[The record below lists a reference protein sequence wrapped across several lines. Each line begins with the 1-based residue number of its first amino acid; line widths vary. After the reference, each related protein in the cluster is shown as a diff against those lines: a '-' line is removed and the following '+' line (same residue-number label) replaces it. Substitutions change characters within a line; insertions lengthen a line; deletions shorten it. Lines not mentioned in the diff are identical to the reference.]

1 MRHVQP
7 EVFGPVAKPSLDW
20 EEIRAYLSAV
30 GGEAW
35 ADRRQLT
42 DVTPQQ
48 IDGAGDTLVEFGGRL
63 CYRSWE
69 PGLNANVSRVRVEQE
84 DYLGNV
90 LKSGHGCY
98 DDQTE
103 VLTAEGWMPW
113 PEVSGSE
120 SFVTLNLDTGVIEL
134 QEATA
139 RIRKPWDGKMV
150 QYDKRGVQLLVTP
163 DHRMV
168 HRRRTRAG
176 WQDLQVASAETLM
189 STSHRISLV
198 AGKWSATEYA
208 NLDQA
213 RLLGFIAGDGNVR
226 GSGIHLNVRKRRK
239 IEWVERI
246 APLAGVQVSHP
257 GKGGLGVVQNRAIR
271 ADAADT
277 YDANGNRKVPDAIM
291 AAGPQ
296 TILAFIQGLVEA
308 DGHTTR
314 GYTSISTASK
324 TLADQIQEMGVKA
337 GIAVSVS
344 RAERDAY
351 YTDGTKVVYTVSL
364 LSERFQEVRI
374 NWTHDRHGKDMRF
387 VDYEGEVHCVSVPNG
402 TLYVRRH
409 GKACWSG
416 NSVTEH
422 ANYSFVLHNVS
433 RVVTHEFVRHR
444 AGVAISQESMRFVR
458 LTDLPFWFPD
468 WAKGDWELYERCL
481 TLLTQMEQHQVWM
494 AEHFGLDDEGVPF
507 TEKKAKTSFM
517 RRFAPIGVATG
528 LLTTLNIRSIRHII
542 YMRTALGAEEEIRIV
557 CDQIAE
563 KMLAECPGLMQD
575 YSPNEDKAWIPEW
588 LKV

>member
-1 MRHVQP
+1 MREVKP
-7 EVFGPVAKPSLDW
+7 EVYGPVSKPAIDW
-20 EEIRAYLSAV
+20 GELRRYLSDV
-30 GGEAW
+30 GADAW
-35 ADRRQLT
+35 ADKREPMNRYQT
-42 DVTPQQ
+42 
-48 IDGAGDTLVEFGGRL
+48 IGAGDTLVEVGGRL

-69 PGLNANVSRVRVEQE
+69 PGLNANVSRVRENQE
-84 DYLGNV
+84 EYLGNI

-103 VLTAEGWMPW
+103 VLTAEGWVPW

-139 RIRKPWDGKMV
+139 RIRKPWDGRMV

-163 DHRMV
+163 DHRIV

-176 WQDLQVASAETLM
+176 WQALQVASAESLM
-189 STSHRISLV
+189 STGHRISLV

-213 RLLGFIAGDGNVR
+213 RLLGFIAGDGNVYD
-226 GSGIHLNVRKRRK
+226 GAIHLNVRKQRK
-239 IEWVERI
+239 IKWVERV
-246 APLAGVQVSHP
+246 APLAGVGVSYP
-257 GKGGLGVVQNRAIR
+257 GKGGLGIVQNRAIR

-277 YDANGNRKVPDAIM
+277 YDVHGHRKVPDAIM

-296 TILAFIQGLVEA
+296 TMLAFIEGLVEA
-308 DGHTTR
+308 DGNTTK
-314 GYTSISTASK
+314 GYTSISTMSEV
-324 TLADQIQEMGVKA
+324 LADQVQEMGVKA
-337 GIAVSVS
+337 GVAVSVS
-344 RAERDAY
+344 CAERDAY
-351 YTDGTKVVYTVSL
+351 YTDGIKVIYTISL

-374 NWTHDRHGKDMRF
+374 NWTHDRHGKDMRL
-387 VDYEGEVHCVSVPNG
+387 VDYKGEVHCVSVPNG
-402 TLYVRRH
+402 TLYVRRN

-422 ANYSFVLHNVS
+422 ANYSFILHDVS

-458 LTDLPFWFPD
+458 LTDIPFWMPD
-468 WAKGDWELYERCL
+468 WAKEDDEFMERAL
-481 TLLTQMEQHQVWM
+481 KLLAEMEAFQVWM
-494 AEHFGLDDEGVPF
+494 AQHFGLDDEGVPF
-507 TEKKAKTSFM
+507 SEKKAKTSFM

-528 LLTTLNIRSIRHII
+528 LMTTLNVRSIRHII
-542 YMRTALGAEEEIRIV
+542 AMRTSLGAEEEIRIV
-557 CDQIAE
+557 CDQIAT
-563 KMLAECPGLMQD
+563 KMLRECPGLMQD
-575 YSPNEDKAWIPEW
+575 YRPDENRAWVPEF
-588 LKV
+588 LKI